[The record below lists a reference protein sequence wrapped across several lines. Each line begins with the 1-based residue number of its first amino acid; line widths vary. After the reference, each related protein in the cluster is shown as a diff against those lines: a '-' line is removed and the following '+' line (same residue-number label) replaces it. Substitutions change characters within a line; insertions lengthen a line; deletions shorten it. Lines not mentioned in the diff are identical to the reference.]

1 MAFRVK
7 RKGREVEE
15 IPLASTSDIAFLLI
29 VFFLAASAL
38 LELRGV
44 QMPLPVKDAPPMQ
57 ILKENVFKIGIA
69 PDGGFS
75 HDGTPYELP
84 ELGDIVAEQFKANSE
99 LVVVVRAHAE
109 APSRAIPEIVKLL
122 QDLQIVR
129 VSIGMDPKSAGQQR

>member
-7 RKGREVEE
+7 RKTREVEE
-15 IPLASTSDIAFLLI
+15 IPLSSTADIAFLLI

-69 PDGGFS
+69 PDGSFS
-75 HDGTPYELP
+75 HEQQNYELDALS
-84 ELGDIVAEQFKANSE
+84 ELVAERNRENSE
-99 LVVVVRAHAE
+99 LVVVVRADADAPAE
-109 APSRAIPEIVKLL
+109 AIPQIVKLL

-129 VSIGMDPKSAGQQR
+129 VSIGMDPESAQ

>member
-7 RKGREVEE
+7 RKTREVEE
-15 IPLASTSDIAFLLI
+15 IPLSSTADIAFLLI

-69 PDGGFS
+69 PDGSFS
-75 HDGTPYELP
+75 HEQQNYELDALG
-84 ELGDIVAEQFKANSE
+84 ELVAERNRENSE
-99 LVVVVRAHAE
+99 LVVVVRADAE
-109 APSRAIPEIVKLL
+109 APAAAIPQIVKLL
-122 QDLQIVR
+122 QDLEIVR
-129 VSIGMDPKSAGQQR
+129 VSIGMDPDSGK

>member
-7 RKGREVEE
+7 RKTREVEE
-15 IPLASTSDIAFLLI
+15 IPLSSTADIAFLLI

-69 PDGGFS
+69 PDGSFS
-75 HDGTPYELP
+75 HEQQNYELD
-84 ELGDIVAEQFKANSE
+84 ELGELVAERNRENSE
-99 LVVVVRAHAE
+99 LVVVVRADAD
-109 APSRAIPEIVKLL
+109 APARAIPQIVKLL

-129 VSIGMDPKSAGQQR
+129 VSIGMDPDSAK

>member
-7 RKGREVEE
+7 RKNREVEE
-15 IPLASTSDIAFLLI
+15 IPLASTADIAFLLI

-57 ILKENVFKIGIA
+57 ILKENVFKVGIG

-75 HDGTPYELP
+75 HDGQPFTRSELS
-84 ELGDIVAEQFKANSE
+84 ETIAERFQANSE
-99 LVVVVRAHAE
+99 LVVVVRADAE
-109 APSRAIPEIVKLL
+109 APARAIPEIVKML
-122 QDLQIVR
+122 QDLQIIR
-129 VSIGMDPKSAGQQR
+129 VSIGMEQGPGKSR